1 MILIKWGTCW
11 IWIYR
16 DISWYIQQYVNIFY
30 PSTPFFSLTSAEA
43 RRLLAWHSKARE
55 WCFEPTAWGAGNW
68 DDPQRIGGFKMF
80 QVSAHL
86 KDRIYNTVI
95 YCININPLGIMTS
108 NMRKKDVKRC
118 LKVAACTSITSQIQV
133 AVSLALEKR
142 SWTPV
147 RDAEVSKV
155 SRLDSWALGPWL
167 PASFH

>member
-1 MILIKWGTCW
+1 
-11 IWIYR
+11 
-16 DISWYIQQYVNIFY
+16 
-30 PSTPFFSLTSAEA
+30 
-43 RRLLAWHSKARE
+43 
-55 WCFEPTAWGAGNW
+55 
-68 DDPQRIGGFKMF
+68 MF